1 MVLLDVECCNNGDP
15 VVEFFVRLNIVV
27 CDASTGGNVLIF
39 ALDVVFVYVY
49 VYVVDVEL

>member
-1 MVLLDVECCNNGDP
+1 MVLLDVEYCDNGDS
-15 VVEFFVRLNIVV
+15 VVELFVRLKIVV
-27 CDASTGGNVLIF
+27 CDVSTGGNVLIF